1 MALSENRKNI
11 ETLNKYIDRLQA
23 VQKQLSQLDKGT
35 DAYNKRLKEKNR
47 LEQQAADASKKL
59 AQSQGKLEDR
69 LPKHRKLI
77 DQASNAQKRYSAATQ
92 KATKSNTGFF
102 GSLGKTIKT
111 LGRLGIAYK
120 LIQGAAALLNEL
132 FVKSAKRA
140 IAFEKAMAELR
151 AVAALTKEELASLE
165 SVVFDVAGTTSFTA
179 IQIAE
184 LQKQLGK
191 LGSSAEEI
199 GQLTKPVALL
209 AQALGEEPG
218 GVAEALKKALNQF
231 NQTAAEADRFSNVI
245 VGAVNESALTLT
257 DLGTALQYV
266 GPLASQVGLTFDE
279 TATFLGLLTNNGL
292 KASRAGTGL
301 RRVLSEAAKE
311 GIPFRDFVEQ
321 LSKNNLDAAQSF
333 EIFGQRG
340 AGAAVILADT
350 IDEFEELNDEINDST
365 RLLRANAIQ
374 MSSTQGQIDLL
385 SSAYNRASIRLG
397 DYITQTEF
405 FIEII
410 ERLDP
415 SIAGQARAFKA
426 LANAS
431 ESTTDKV
438 DLLTRAMSDF
448 ALTEEEQIDKGE
460 LALQILEETGQ
471 VSKKTAREIRISR
484 DALGVSTDYLL
495 TQLTSEDEAVRDA
508 ASAYSGLFDVL
519 NQNSIA
525 IKNNRIESAA
535 ANEQY
540 KAAEQLVGSLTAS
553 AKEGLLT
560 DKKSLEVTTALS
572 SELNKLQ
579 DTRENQ
585 KGLSVE
591 EIIVLEKRIALFQE
605 LLTEVKNLEN
615 NQKAA
620 DDREKIRIQEQLTR
634 TAEAIKDQEKVIA
647 GLSGVISQEDYLAQ
661 VDVLN
666 LLFGD
671 LESILKEAQN
681 RFGTDSEFSSAI
693 SKIFTDA
700 LSTTSVAAIPDPFG
714 DIILDTG
721 LLEGFEEIDFTDTE
735 TTLLDKLKKFFSNVK
750 TKISNDLDFAD
761 VLKESLETAAEIV
774 DTFADANQDQYE
786 REQGARLD
794 TIKRNADI
802 ENDILKSQ
810 LDNQLITESQ
820 FRTKQLE
827 LQRAQIAKENAINK
841 KIFESKKK
849 QERIDA
855 ATDLA
860 VALASIIPN
869 MFKRGE
875 AGEPITT
882 ALQAAVSSG
891 LATAS
896 FAAEIAA
903 INSRQFV
910 PKRFAEGG
918 MVNGP
923 SHAEGGV
930 PFSVQGQGGY
940 EMEGGE
946 FIVNKRATAM
956 HKGLLE
962 KINDSYKTRPMSG
975 KHMFANGGLVTAQA
989 NESVDYLKA
998 IAEATVSTA
1007 IQTSKPMR
1015 AFVSSKDLRS
1025 NDTERRLRDRNDR
1038 I

>member
-11 ETLNKYIDRLQA
+11 EILNKYIDRLQA

-69 LPKHRKLI
+69 LPRHRKLI

-92 KATKSNTGFF
+92 KSTKSNTGFL

-120 LIQGAAALLNEL
+120 LIQGATALLNEL

-165 SVVFDVAGTTSFTA
+165 NVVFDVAGTTSFTA

-231 NQTAAEADRFSNVI
+231 NQTAAEASRFSNVI

-321 LSKNNLDAAQSF
+321 LAKNNLDAAEAF

-350 IDEFEELNDEINDST
+350 IDEFDDLNGEVNDST
-365 RLLRANAIQ
+365 RLLRANAVQ

-385 SSAYNRASIRLG
+385 SSAYNKASISIG
-397 DYITQTEF
+397 NYITQTEF
-405 FIEII
+405 FIELI

-415 SIAGQARAFKA
+415 RIAGQARAFKF
-426 LANAS
+426 LSNAS
-431 ESTTDKV
+431 EQGEKSFDDLTTSLIQFNTTQKEQEAGSEALFQILREGGDLTSMQLKIVEKQFKAQKKLNPQLRLSEFLQTKSNGSMKDAGRFLDELIKMSVERAKV
-438 DLLTRAMSDF
+438 LR
-448 ALTEEEQIDKGE
+448 EQRILE
-460 LALQILEETGQ
+460 LAT
-471 VSKKTAREIRISR
+471 
-484 DALGVSTDYLL
+484 
-495 TQLTSEDEAVRDA
+495 
-508 ASAYSGLFDVL
+508 
-519 NQNSIA
+519 
-525 IKNNRIESAA
+525 
-535 ANEQY
+535 NEQY
-540 KAAEQLVGSLTAS
+540 GAAVEMTQKLVAT
-553 AKEGLLT
+553 AKEGVMT
-560 DKKSLEVTTALS
+560 DEESLRVTKGLE
-572 SELNKLQ
+572 SELTRLQ
-579 DTRENQ
+579 STRENQ
-585 KGLSVE
+585 RGLSIE
-591 EIIVLEKRIALFQE
+591 EITVLEKRIALFEE
-605 LLTEVKNLEN
+605 LLASVRNLEN
-615 NQKAA
+615 SEAA
-620 DDREKIRIQEQLTR
+620 IAKNKETR
-634 TAEAIKDQEKVIA
+634 TKEEQKRLKDELKDAIEAIKEQEKLIKEDLVE
-647 GLSGVISQEDYLAQ
+647 GISDEQFLLQ
-661 VDVLN
+661 VDL
-666 LLFGD
+666 LTALFGNAED
-671 LESILKEAQN
+671 IISEAEKLYGENSDFVRGLKKVFQGAAEEVSVGLPKAAKRTMDLTTKSLLETINFIKKNKDLFSFEDVIIDALTKTADAIDNFSEVRQENYENQEKARLES
-681 RFGTDSEFSSAI
+681 
-693 SKIFTDA
+693 
-700 LSTTSVAAIPDPFG
+700 V
-714 DIILDTG
+714 
-721 LLEGFEEIDFTDTE
+721 
-735 TTLLDKLKKFFSNVK
+735 
-750 TKISNDLDFAD
+750 
-761 VLKESLETAAEIV
+761 
-774 DTFADANQDQYE
+774 
-786 REQGARLD
+786 
-794 TIKRNADI
+794 KRNADI
-802 ENDILKSQ
+802 ESDILKSQ

-820 FRTKQLE
+820 FKTKQIE
-827 LQRAQIAKENAINK
+827 LQRAQLAKENAINK
-841 KIFESKKK
+841 KIFESQKK
-849 QERIDA
+849 QERTDA
-855 ATDLA
+855 TTDLA

-882 ALQAAVSSG
+882 ALKAKISAA
-891 LATAS
+891 LAVAS
-896 FAAEIAA
+896 FGAEIAA
-903 INSRQFV
+903 INSKQFV
-910 PKRFAEGG
+910 PKRFAKGG
-918 MVNGP
+918 IVNGP
-923 SHAEGGV
+923 RHSEGGV

-946 FIVNKRATAM
+946 FVVNKRATAM

>member
-47 LEQQAADASKKL
+47 LEQQAAGASKKL

-77 DQASNAQKRYSAATQ
+77 DQAANAQKRYSLATQ
-92 KATKSNTGFF
+92 KSTKSNTGFF

-120 LIQGAAALLNEL
+120 IIQGATALLNEL

-165 SVVFDVAGTTSFTA
+165 NVVFEVAGTTSFTA

-231 NQTAAEADRFSNVI
+231 NQTAAEASRFSNVI

-321 LSKNNLDAAQSF
+321 LAKNNLDAAEAF

-350 IDEFEELNDEINDST
+350 IDEFDDLNGEVNDST
-365 RLLRANAIQ
+365 RLLRANAVQ

-385 SSAYNRASIRLG
+385 SSAYNKASISIG
-397 DYITQTEF
+397 NYITQTEF
-405 FIEII
+405 FIELI

-415 SIAGQARAFKA
+415 RIAGQARAFKF
-426 LANAS
+426 LSNAS
-431 ESTTDKV
+431 EQGEKSFDDLTTSLIQFNTTQKEQEAGSEALFQILREGGDLTSMQLKIVEKQFKAQKKLNPQLRLSEFLQTKSNGSMKDAGRFLDELIKMSVERAKV
-438 DLLTRAMSDF
+438 LR
-448 ALTEEEQIDKGE
+448 EQRILE
-460 LALQILEETGQ
+460 LAT
-471 VSKKTAREIRISR
+471 
-484 DALGVSTDYLL
+484 
-495 TQLTSEDEAVRDA
+495 
-508 ASAYSGLFDVL
+508 
-519 NQNSIA
+519 
-525 IKNNRIESAA
+525 
-535 ANEQY
+535 NEQY
-540 KAAEQLVGSLTAS
+540 GAAVEMTQKLVAT
-553 AKEGLLT
+553 AKEGVMT
-560 DKKSLEVTTALS
+560 DEESLRVTKGLE
-572 SELNKLQ
+572 SELTRLQ
-579 DTRENQ
+579 STRENQ
-585 KGLSVE
+585 RGLSIE
-591 EIIVLEKRIALFQE
+591 EITVLEKRIALFEE
-605 LLTEVKNLEN
+605 LLASVRNLEN
-615 NQKAA
+615 SEAA
-620 DDREKIRIQEQLTR
+620 IAKNKETR
-634 TAEAIKDQEKVIA
+634 TKEEQKRLKDELKDAIEAIKEQEKLIKEDLVE
-647 GLSGVISQEDYLAQ
+647 GISDEQFLLQ
-661 VDVLN
+661 VDL
-666 LLFGD
+666 LTALFGNAED
-671 LESILKEAQN
+671 IISEAEKLYGENSDFVRGLKKVFQGAAEEVSVGLPKAAKRTMDLTTKSLLETINFIKKNKDLFSFEDVIIDALTKTADAIDNFSEVRQENYENQEKARLES
-681 RFGTDSEFSSAI
+681 
-693 SKIFTDA
+693 
-700 LSTTSVAAIPDPFG
+700 V
-714 DIILDTG
+714 
-721 LLEGFEEIDFTDTE
+721 
-735 TTLLDKLKKFFSNVK
+735 
-750 TKISNDLDFAD
+750 
-761 VLKESLETAAEIV
+761 
-774 DTFADANQDQYE
+774 
-786 REQGARLD
+786 
-794 TIKRNADI
+794 KRNADI
-802 ENDILKSQ
+802 ESDILKSQ

-820 FRTKQLE
+820 FKTKQIE
-827 LQRAQIAKENAINK
+827 LQRAQLAKENAINK
-841 KIFESKKK
+841 KIFESQKK
-849 QERIDA
+849 QERTDA
-855 ATDLA
+855 STDLA

-875 AGEPITT
+875 AGEPVTT
-882 ALQAAVSSG
+882 ALKAKISAA
-891 LATAS
+891 LAVAS
-896 FAAEIAA
+896 FGAEIAA
-903 INSRQFV
+903 INSKQFV

-918 MVNGP
+918 VVNGP

-946 FIVNKRATAM
+946 FVVNKRATAM

>member
-47 LEQQAADASKKL
+47 LEQQAAGASKKL

-77 DQASNAQKRYSAATQ
+77 DQAANAQKRYSLATQ
-92 KATKSNTGFF
+92 KSTKSNTGFF

-120 LIQGAAALLNEL
+120 IIQGATALLNEL

-165 SVVFDVAGTTSFTA
+165 NVVFEVAGTTSFTA

-231 NQTAAEADRFSNVI
+231 NQTAAEASRFSNVI

-321 LSKNNLDAAQSF
+321 LAKNNLDAAEAF

-340 AGAAVILADT
+340 AGAAIILADT
-350 IDEFEELNDEINDST
+350 IDEFDDLNGEVNDST
-365 RLLRANAIQ
+365 RLLRANAVQ

-385 SSAYNRASIRLG
+385 SSAYNKASISIG
-397 DYITQTEF
+397 NYITQTEF
-405 FIEII
+405 FIELI

-415 SIAGQARAFKA
+415 RIAGQARAFKF
-426 LANAS
+426 LSNAS
-431 ESTTDKV
+431 EQGEKSFDDLTTSLIQFNTTQKEQEAGSEALFQILREGGDLTSMQLKIVEKQFKAQKKLNPQLRLSEFLQTKSNGSMKDAGRFLDELIKMSVERAKV
-438 DLLTRAMSDF
+438 LR
-448 ALTEEEQIDKGE
+448 EQRILE
-460 LALQILEETGQ
+460 LAT
-471 VSKKTAREIRISR
+471 
-484 DALGVSTDYLL
+484 
-495 TQLTSEDEAVRDA
+495 
-508 ASAYSGLFDVL
+508 
-519 NQNSIA
+519 
-525 IKNNRIESAA
+525 
-535 ANEQY
+535 NEQY
-540 KAAEQLVGSLTAS
+540 GAAVEMTQKLVAT
-553 AKEGLLT
+553 AKEGVMT
-560 DKKSLEVTTALS
+560 DEESLRVTKGLE
-572 SELNKLQ
+572 SELTRLQ
-579 DTRENQ
+579 STRENQ
-585 KGLSVE
+585 RGLSIE
-591 EIIVLEKRIALFQE
+591 EITVLEKRIALFEE
-605 LLTEVKNLEN
+605 LLASVRNLEN
-615 NQKAA
+615 SEAA
-620 DDREKIRIQEQLTR
+620 IAKNKETR
-634 TAEAIKDQEKVIA
+634 TKEEQKRLKDELKDAIEAIKEQEKLIKEDLVE
-647 GLSGVISQEDYLAQ
+647 GISDEQFLLQ
-661 VDVLN
+661 VDL
-666 LLFGD
+666 LTALFGNAED
-671 LESILKEAQN
+671 IISEAEKLYGENSDFVRGLKKVFQGAAEEVSVGLPKAAKRTMDLTTKSLLETINFIKKNKDLFSFEDVIIDALTKTADAIDNFSEVRQENYENQEKARLES
-681 RFGTDSEFSSAI
+681 
-693 SKIFTDA
+693 
-700 LSTTSVAAIPDPFG
+700 V
-714 DIILDTG
+714 
-721 LLEGFEEIDFTDTE
+721 
-735 TTLLDKLKKFFSNVK
+735 
-750 TKISNDLDFAD
+750 
-761 VLKESLETAAEIV
+761 
-774 DTFADANQDQYE
+774 
-786 REQGARLD
+786 
-794 TIKRNADI
+794 KRNADI
-802 ENDILKSQ
+802 ESDILKSQ

-820 FRTKQLE
+820 FKTKQIE
-827 LQRAQIAKENAINK
+827 LQRAQLAKENAINK
-841 KIFESKKK
+841 KIFESQKK
-849 QERIDA
+849 QERTDA
-855 ATDLA
+855 TTDLA

-882 ALQAAVSSG
+882 ALKAKISAA
-891 LATAS
+891 LAVAS
-896 FAAEIAA
+896 FGAEIAA
-903 INSRQFV
+903 INSKQFV
-910 PKRFAEGG
+910 PKRFAKGG
-918 MVNGP
+918 IVNGP
-923 SHAEGGV
+923 SHSEGGV

-946 FIVNKRATAM
+946 FVVNKRATAM

>member
-47 LEQQAADASKKL
+47 LEQQAAGASKKL

-77 DQASNAQKRYSAATQ
+77 DQAANAQKRYSLATQ
-92 KATKSNTGFF
+92 KSTKSNTGFF

-120 LIQGAAALLNEL
+120 IIQGATALLNEL

-165 SVVFDVAGTTSFTA
+165 NVVFEVAGTTSFTA

-231 NQTAAEADRFSNVI
+231 NQTAAEASRFSNVI

-321 LSKNNLDAAQSF
+321 LAKNNLDAAEAF

-350 IDEFEELNDEINDST
+350 IDEFDDLNGEVNDST
-365 RLLRANAIQ
+365 RLLRANAVQ

-385 SSAYNRASIRLG
+385 SSAYNKASISIG
-397 DYITQTEF
+397 NYITQTEF
-405 FIEII
+405 FIELI

-415 SIAGQARAFKA
+415 RIAGQARAFKF
-426 LANAS
+426 LSNAS
-431 ESTTDKV
+431 EQGEKSFDDLTTSLIQFNTTQKEQEAGSEALFQILREGGDLTSMQLKIVEKQFKAQKKLNPQLRLSEFLQTKSNGSMKDAGRFLDELIKMSAERAKV
-438 DLLTRAMSDF
+438 LR
-448 ALTEEEQIDKGE
+448 EQRILE
-460 LALQILEETGQ
+460 LAT
-471 VSKKTAREIRISR
+471 
-484 DALGVSTDYLL
+484 
-495 TQLTSEDEAVRDA
+495 
-508 ASAYSGLFDVL
+508 
-519 NQNSIA
+519 
-525 IKNNRIESAA
+525 
-535 ANEQY
+535 NEQY
-540 KAAEQLVGSLTAS
+540 GAAVEMTQKLVAT
-553 AKEGLLT
+553 AKEGVMT
-560 DKKSLEVTTALS
+560 DEESLRVTKGLE
-572 SELNKLQ
+572 SELTRLQ
-579 DTRENQ
+579 STRENQ
-585 KGLSVE
+585 RGLSIE
-591 EIIVLEKRIALFQE
+591 EITVLEKRIALFEE
-605 LLTEVKNLEN
+605 LLASVRNLEN
-615 NQKAA
+615 SEAA
-620 DDREKIRIQEQLTR
+620 IAKNKETR
-634 TAEAIKDQEKVIA
+634 TKEEQKRLKDELKDAIEAIKEQEKLIKEDLVE
-647 GLSGVISQEDYLAQ
+647 GISDEQFLLQ
-661 VDVLN
+661 VDL
-666 LLFGD
+666 LTALFGNAED
-671 LESILKEAQN
+671 IISEAEKLYGENSDFVRGLKKVFQGAAEEVSVGLPKAAKRTMDLTTKSLLETINFIKKNKDLFSFEDVIIDALTKTADAIDNFSEVRQENYENQEKARLES
-681 RFGTDSEFSSAI
+681 
-693 SKIFTDA
+693 
-700 LSTTSVAAIPDPFG
+700 V
-714 DIILDTG
+714 
-721 LLEGFEEIDFTDTE
+721 
-735 TTLLDKLKKFFSNVK
+735 
-750 TKISNDLDFAD
+750 
-761 VLKESLETAAEIV
+761 
-774 DTFADANQDQYE
+774 
-786 REQGARLD
+786 
-794 TIKRNADI
+794 KRNADI
-802 ENDILKSQ
+802 ESDILKSQ

-820 FRTKQLE
+820 FKTKQIE
-827 LQRAQIAKENAINK
+827 LQRAQLAKENAINK
-841 KIFESKKK
+841 KIFESQKK
-849 QERIDA
+849 QERTDA
-855 ATDLA
+855 TTDLA

-882 ALQAAVSSG
+882 ALKAKISAA
-891 LATAS
+891 LAVAS
-896 FAAEIAA
+896 FGAEIAA
-903 INSRQFV
+903 INSKQFV

-918 MVNGP
+918 VVNGP

-946 FIVNKRATAM
+946 FVVNKRATAM

>member
-1 MALSENRKNI
+1 MALAENRRNI
-11 ETLNKYIDRLQA
+11 ETLNKYIDRLKA
-23 VQKQLSQLDKGT
+23 VQKQLEGIEKGT
-35 DAYNKRLKEKNR
+35 SEYNKKLIQKNK
-47 LEQQAADASKKL
+47 LEERAAQASKKL
-59 AQSQGKLEDR
+59 AESQGRLENT
-69 LPKHRKLI
+69 LPKHRILI
-77 DQASNAQKRYSAATQ
+77 QKAADAQKRYSAATQ
-92 KATKSNTGFF
+92 KSTKSNTGFG
-102 GSLGKTIKT
+102 GSLLKTIKT
-111 LGRLGIAYK
+111 LGKLGIAYK
-120 LIQGAAALLNEL
+120 VIQGATALLNEI

-140 IAFEKAMAELR
+140 IAFEKAMADLR

-165 SVVFDVAGTTSFTA
+165 TVVFEVAGTTSFTA

-191 LGSSAEEI
+191 LGSNAEEI

-231 NQTAAEADRFSNVI
+231 NQTSAEASRFSNVI

-311 GIPFRDFVEQ
+311 GIPFRDFIEQ
-321 LSKNNLDAAQSF
+321 LAKNNLDAAEAF

-350 IDEFEELNDEINDST
+350 IDEFDDLNEEVKDST
-365 RLLRANAIQ
+365 RLLTANAVQ

-385 SSAYNRASIRLG
+385 SSAYNKASISIG
-397 DYITQTEF
+397 NYITQTEF

-415 SIAGQARAFKA
+415 RVAGQARAFKF
-426 LANAS
+426 LSNAS
-431 ESTTDKV
+431 EGGQKAFDDLTTS
-438 DLLTRAMSDF
+438 LIQFNT
-448 ALTEEEQIDKGE
+448 TQEEQEAGSEALFTILREGTDLSDKQIDQLEKRFNILKKENPQLRLSEFLQRRVNSSVKDAGGFLDELIKMSAERAKALREQRIQE
-460 LALQILEETGQ
+460 LAT
-471 VSKKTAREIRISR
+471 
-484 DALGVSTDYLL
+484 
-495 TQLTSEDEAVRDA
+495 
-508 ASAYSGLFDVL
+508 
-519 NQNSIA
+519 
-525 IKNNRIESAA
+525 
-535 ANEQY
+535 NEQY
-540 KAAEQLVGSLTAS
+540 GAAVEMTQKLIAT
-553 AKEGLLT
+553 AKEGVMT
-560 DKKSLEVTTALS
+560 DEESLRVTKGLE
-572 SELNKLQ
+572 SELTRLQ
-579 DTRENQ
+579 NTREKQ
-585 KGLSVE
+585 RGLSVE
-591 EIIVLEKRIALFQE
+591 EILVLEKRIALFEE
-605 LLTEVKNLEN
+605 LLASVRNLEN
-615 NQKAA
+615 SEAAVEKNKEDRLKKEQARLKGELSDIIQLIKETEKAISELNSEEA
-620 DDREKIRIQEQLTR
+620 LFGSDKAIGQIDLLNGLFGGAEDII
-634 TAEAIKDQEKVIA
+634 AEAVKI
-647 GLSGVISQEDYLAQ
+647 
-661 VDVLN
+661 
-666 LLFGD
+666 FG
-671 LESILKEAQN
+671 A
-681 RFGTDSEFSSAI
+681 DSEFVANLK
-693 SKIFTDA
+693 KIFGDA
-700 LSTTSVAAIPDPFG
+700 AQEVTVALPKAVEEAPAELAKTFKEKF
-714 DIILDTG
+714 
-721 LLEGFEEIDFTDTE
+721 LEQF
-735 TTLLDKLKKFFSNVK
+735 K
-750 TKISNDLDFAD
+750 DLNIAD
-761 VLKESLETAAEIV
+761 VVKEAAETAANIIDE
-774 DTFADANQDQYE
+774 FADARQDQFQ
-786 REQGARLD
+786 REQRARID
-794 TIKRNADI
+794 SVKRNGQI
-802 ENDILKSQ
+802 ENDILRSQ

-827 LQRAQIAKENAINK
+827 LQRAQIAKENSINK

-860 VALASIIPN
+860 VALSSIIPN

-882 ALQAAVSSG
+882 ALKAAISSS

-910 PKRFAEGG
+910 PKQFAEGG

-956 HKGLLE
+956 HRGLLE
-962 KINDSYKTRPMSG
+962 KINDSYRTRPMSG
-975 KHMFANGGLVTAQA
+975 KHMFATGGLVTAQA

-998 IAEATVSTA
+998 IAEATTSTA

-1015 AFVSSKDLRS
+1015 AFVSSKDLRA
-1025 NDTERRLRDRNDR
+1025 NETERRLRDRNDR

>member
-47 LEQQAADASKKL
+47 LEQQAAGASKKL

-77 DQASNAQKRYSAATQ
+77 DQAANAQKRYSLATQ
-92 KATKSNTGFF
+92 KSTKSNTGFF

-120 LIQGAAALLNEL
+120 IIQGATALLNEL

-165 SVVFDVAGTTSFTA
+165 NVVFEVAGTTSFTA

-231 NQTAAEADRFSNVI
+231 NQTAAEASRFSNVI

-321 LSKNNLDAAQSF
+321 LAKNNLDAAEAF

-350 IDEFEELNDEINDST
+350 IDEFDDLNGEVNDST
-365 RLLRANAIQ
+365 RLLRANAVQ

-385 SSAYNRASIRLG
+385 SSAYNKASISIG
-397 DYITQTEF
+397 NYITQTEF
-405 FIEII
+405 FIELI

-415 SIAGQARAFKA
+415 RIAGQARAFKF
-426 LANAS
+426 LSNAS
-431 ESTTDKV
+431 EQGEKSFDDLTTSLIQFNTTQKEQEAGSEALFQILREGGDLTSMQLKIVEKQFKAQKKLNPQLRLSEFLQTKSNGSMKDAGRFLDELIKMSVERAKV
-438 DLLTRAMSDF
+438 LR
-448 ALTEEEQIDKGE
+448 EQRILE
-460 LALQILEETGQ
+460 LAT
-471 VSKKTAREIRISR
+471 
-484 DALGVSTDYLL
+484 
-495 TQLTSEDEAVRDA
+495 
-508 ASAYSGLFDVL
+508 
-519 NQNSIA
+519 
-525 IKNNRIESAA
+525 
-535 ANEQY
+535 NEQY
-540 KAAEQLVGSLTAS
+540 GAAVEMTQKLVAT
-553 AKEGLLT
+553 AKEGVMT
-560 DKKSLEVTTALS
+560 DEESLRVTKGLE
-572 SELNKLQ
+572 SELTRLQ
-579 DTRENQ
+579 STRENQ
-585 KGLSVE
+585 RGLSIE
-591 EIIVLEKRIALFQE
+591 EITVLEKRIALFEE
-605 LLTEVKNLEN
+605 LLASVRNLEN
-615 NQKAA
+615 SEAA
-620 DDREKIRIQEQLTR
+620 IAKNKETR
-634 TAEAIKDQEKVIA
+634 TKEEQKRLKDELKDAIEAIKEQEKLIKEDLVE
-647 GLSGVISQEDYLAQ
+647 GISDEQFLLQ
-661 VDVLN
+661 VDL
-666 LLFGD
+666 LTALFGNAED
-671 LESILKEAQN
+671 IISEAEKLYGENSQFVKDLKKVFQGAAEEVSVGLPKAAKRTMDLTTKSLLETINFIKKNKDLFSFEDVIIDALTKTADAIDNFSEVRQENYENQEKARLES
-681 RFGTDSEFSSAI
+681 
-693 SKIFTDA
+693 
-700 LSTTSVAAIPDPFG
+700 V
-714 DIILDTG
+714 
-721 LLEGFEEIDFTDTE
+721 
-735 TTLLDKLKKFFSNVK
+735 
-750 TKISNDLDFAD
+750 
-761 VLKESLETAAEIV
+761 
-774 DTFADANQDQYE
+774 
-786 REQGARLD
+786 
-794 TIKRNADI
+794 KRNADI
-802 ENDILKSQ
+802 ESDILKSQ

-820 FRTKQLE
+820 FKTKQIE
-827 LQRAQIAKENAINK
+827 LQRAQLAKENAINK
-841 KIFESKKK
+841 KIFESQKK
-849 QERIDA
+849 QERTDA
-855 ATDLA
+855 STDLA

-875 AGEPITT
+875 AGEPVTT
-882 ALQAAVSSG
+882 ALKAKISAA
-891 LATAS
+891 LAVAS
-896 FAAEIAA
+896 FGAEIAA
-903 INSRQFV
+903 INSKQFV

-918 MVNGP
+918 VVNGP

-946 FIVNKRATAM
+946 FVVNKRATAM

>member
-47 LEQQAADASKKL
+47 LEQQAAGASKKL

-77 DQASNAQKRYSAATQ
+77 DQAANAQKRYSLATQ
-92 KATKSNTGFF
+92 KSTKSNTGFF

-120 LIQGAAALLNEL
+120 IIQGATALLNEL

-165 SVVFDVAGTTSFTA
+165 NVVFEVAGTTSFTA

-231 NQTAAEADRFSNVI
+231 NQTAAEASRFSNVI

-321 LSKNNLDAAQSF
+321 LAKNNLDAAEAF

-350 IDEFEELNDEINDST
+350 IDEFDDLNGEVNDST
-365 RLLRANAIQ
+365 RLLRANAVQ

-385 SSAYNRASIRLG
+385 SSAYNKASISIG
-397 DYITQTEF
+397 NYITQTEF
-405 FIEII
+405 FIELI

-415 SIAGQARAFKA
+415 RIAGQARAFKF
-426 LANAS
+426 LSNAS
-431 ESTTDKV
+431 EQGEKSFDDLTTSLIQFNTTQKEQEAGSEALFQILREGGDLTSMQLKIVEKQFKAQKKLNPQLRLSEFLQTKSNGSMKDAGRFLDELIKMSVERAKV
-438 DLLTRAMSDF
+438 LR
-448 ALTEEEQIDKGE
+448 EQRILE
-460 LALQILEETGQ
+460 LAT
-471 VSKKTAREIRISR
+471 
-484 DALGVSTDYLL
+484 
-495 TQLTSEDEAVRDA
+495 
-508 ASAYSGLFDVL
+508 
-519 NQNSIA
+519 
-525 IKNNRIESAA
+525 
-535 ANEQY
+535 NEQY
-540 KAAEQLVGSLTAS
+540 GAAVEMTQKLVAT
-553 AKEGLLT
+553 AKEGVMT
-560 DKKSLEVTTALS
+560 DEESLRVTKGLE
-572 SELNKLQ
+572 SELTRLQ
-579 DTRENQ
+579 STRENQ
-585 KGLSVE
+585 RGLSIE
-591 EIIVLEKRIALFQE
+591 EITVLEKRIALFEE
-605 LLTEVKNLEN
+605 LLASVRNLEN
-615 NQKAA
+615 SEAA
-620 DDREKIRIQEQLTR
+620 IAKNKETR
-634 TAEAIKDQEKVIA
+634 TKEEQKRLKDELKDAIEAIKEQEKLIKEDLVE
-647 GLSGVISQEDYLAQ
+647 GISDEQFLLQ
-661 VDVLN
+661 VDL
-666 LLFGD
+666 LTALFGNAED
-671 LESILKEAQN
+671 IISEAEKLYGENSDFVRGLKKVFQGAAEEVSVGLPKAAKRTMDLTTKSLLETINFIKKNKDLFSFEDVIIDALTKTADAIDNFSEVRQENYENQEKAKLES
-681 RFGTDSEFSSAI
+681 
-693 SKIFTDA
+693 
-700 LSTTSVAAIPDPFG
+700 V
-714 DIILDTG
+714 
-721 LLEGFEEIDFTDTE
+721 
-735 TTLLDKLKKFFSNVK
+735 
-750 TKISNDLDFAD
+750 
-761 VLKESLETAAEIV
+761 
-774 DTFADANQDQYE
+774 
-786 REQGARLD
+786 
-794 TIKRNADI
+794 KRNADI
-802 ENDILKSQ
+802 ESDILKSQ

-820 FRTKQLE
+820 FKTKQIE
-827 LQRAQIAKENAINK
+827 LQRAQLAKENAINK
-841 KIFESKKK
+841 KIFESQKK
-849 QERIDA
+849 QERTDA
-855 ATDLA
+855 TTDLA

-882 ALQAAVSSG
+882 ALKAKISAA
-891 LATAS
+891 LAVAS
-896 FAAEIAA
+896 FGAEIAA
-903 INSRQFV
+903 INSKQFV

-918 MVNGP
+918 VVNGP

-946 FIVNKRATAM
+946 FVVNKRATAM

>member
-47 LEQQAADASKKL
+47 LEQQAAGASKKL

-77 DQASNAQKRYSAATQ
+77 DQAANAQKRYSLATQ
-92 KATKSNTGFF
+92 KSTKSNTGFF

-120 LIQGAAALLNEL
+120 IIQGATALLNEL

-165 SVVFDVAGTTSFTA
+165 NVVFEVAGTTSFTA

-231 NQTAAEADRFSNVI
+231 NQTAAEASRFSNVI

-321 LSKNNLDAAQSF
+321 LAKNNLDAAEAF

-350 IDEFEELNDEINDST
+350 IDEFDDLNGEVNDST
-365 RLLRANAIQ
+365 RLLRANAVQ

-385 SSAYNRASIRLG
+385 SSAYNKASISIG
-397 DYITQTEF
+397 NYITQTEF
-405 FIEII
+405 FIELI

-415 SIAGQARAFKA
+415 RIAGQARAFKF
-426 LANAS
+426 LSNAS
-431 ESTTDKV
+431 EQGEKSFDDLTTSLIQFNTTQKEQEAGSEALFQILREGGDLTSMQLKIVEKQFKAQKKLNPQLRLSEFLQTKSNGSMKDAGRFLDELIKMSVERAKV
-438 DLLTRAMSDF
+438 LR
-448 ALTEEEQIDKGE
+448 EQRILE
-460 LALQILEETGQ
+460 LAT
-471 VSKKTAREIRISR
+471 
-484 DALGVSTDYLL
+484 
-495 TQLTSEDEAVRDA
+495 
-508 ASAYSGLFDVL
+508 
-519 NQNSIA
+519 
-525 IKNNRIESAA
+525 
-535 ANEQY
+535 NEQY
-540 KAAEQLVGSLTAS
+540 GAAVEMTQKLVAT
-553 AKEGLLT
+553 AKEGVMT
-560 DKKSLEVTTALS
+560 DEESLRVTKGLE
-572 SELNKLQ
+572 SELTRLQ
-579 DTRENQ
+579 STRENQ
-585 KGLSVE
+585 RGLSIE
-591 EIIVLEKRIALFQE
+591 EITVLEKRIALFEE
-605 LLTEVKNLEN
+605 LLASVRNLEN
-615 NQKAA
+615 SEAA
-620 DDREKIRIQEQLTR
+620 IAKNKETR
-634 TAEAIKDQEKVIA
+634 TKEEQKRLKDELKDAIEAIKEQEKLIKEDLVE
-647 GLSGVISQEDYLAQ
+647 GISDEQFLLQ
-661 VDVLN
+661 VDL
-666 LLFGD
+666 LTALFGNAED
-671 LESILKEAQN
+671 IISEAEKLYGENSDFVRGLKKVFQGAAEEVSVGLPKAAKRTMDLTTKSLLETINFIKKNKDLFSFEDVIIDALTKTADAIDNFSEVRQENYENQEKARLES
-681 RFGTDSEFSSAI
+681 
-693 SKIFTDA
+693 
-700 LSTTSVAAIPDPFG
+700 V
-714 DIILDTG
+714 
-721 LLEGFEEIDFTDTE
+721 
-735 TTLLDKLKKFFSNVK
+735 
-750 TKISNDLDFAD
+750 
-761 VLKESLETAAEIV
+761 
-774 DTFADANQDQYE
+774 
-786 REQGARLD
+786 
-794 TIKRNADI
+794 KRNADI
-802 ENDILKSQ
+802 ESDILKSQ

-820 FRTKQLE
+820 FKTKQIE
-827 LQRAQIAKENAINK
+827 LQRAQLAKENAINK
-841 KIFESKKK
+841 KIFESQKK
-849 QERIDA
+849 QERTDA
-855 ATDLA
+855 TTDLA

-882 ALQAAVSSG
+882 ALKAKISAA
-891 LATAS
+891 LAVAS
-896 FAAEIAA
+896 FGAEIAA
-903 INSRQFV
+903 INSKQFV
-910 PKRFAEGG
+910 PKRFAKGG
-918 MVNGP
+918 IVNGP
-923 SHAEGGV
+923 SHSEGGV

-946 FIVNKRATAM
+946 FVVNKRATAM

>member
-47 LEQQAADASKKL
+47 LEQQAAGASKKL

-77 DQASNAQKRYSAATQ
+77 DQAANAQKRYSLATQ
-92 KATKSNTGFF
+92 KSTKSNTGFF

-120 LIQGAAALLNEL
+120 IIQGATALLNEL

-165 SVVFDVAGTTSFTA
+165 NVVFEVAGTTSFTA

-231 NQTAAEADRFSNVI
+231 NQTAAEASRFSNVI

-321 LSKNNLDAAQSF
+321 LAKNNLDAAEAF

-350 IDEFEELNDEINDST
+350 IDEFDDLNGEVNDST
-365 RLLRANAIQ
+365 RLLRANAVQ

-385 SSAYNRASIRLG
+385 SSAYNKASISIG
-397 DYITQTEF
+397 NYITQTEF
-405 FIEII
+405 FIELI

-415 SIAGQARAFKA
+415 RIAGQARAFKF
-426 LANAS
+426 LSNAS
-431 ESTTDKV
+431 EQGEKSFDDLTTSLIQFNTTQKEQEAGSEALFQILREGGDLTSMQLKIVEKQFKAQKKLNPQLRLSEFLQTKSNGSMKDAGRFLDELIKMSVERAKV
-438 DLLTRAMSDF
+438 LR
-448 ALTEEEQIDKGE
+448 EQRILE
-460 LALQILEETGQ
+460 LAT
-471 VSKKTAREIRISR
+471 
-484 DALGVSTDYLL
+484 
-495 TQLTSEDEAVRDA
+495 
-508 ASAYSGLFDVL
+508 
-519 NQNSIA
+519 
-525 IKNNRIESAA
+525 
-535 ANEQY
+535 NEQY
-540 KAAEQLVGSLTAS
+540 GAAVEMTQKLVAT
-553 AKEGLLT
+553 AKEGVMT
-560 DKKSLEVTTALS
+560 DEESLRVTKGLE
-572 SELNKLQ
+572 SELTRLQ
-579 DTRENQ
+579 STRENQ
-585 KGLSVE
+585 RGLSIE
-591 EIIVLEKRIALFQE
+591 EITVLEKRIALFEE
-605 LLTEVKNLEN
+605 LLASVRNLEN
-615 NQKAA
+615 SEAA
-620 DDREKIRIQEQLTR
+620 IAKNKETR
-634 TAEAIKDQEKVIA
+634 TKEEQKRLKDELKDAIEAIKEQEKLIKEDLVE
-647 GLSGVISQEDYLAQ
+647 GISDEQFLLQ
-661 VDVLN
+661 VDL
-666 LLFGD
+666 LTALFGNAED
-671 LESILKEAQN
+671 IISEAEKLYGENSQFVKDLKKVFQGAAEEVSVGLPKAAKRTMDLTTKSLLETINFIKKNKDLFSFEDVIIDALTKTADAIDNFSEVRQENYENQEKARLES
-681 RFGTDSEFSSAI
+681 
-693 SKIFTDA
+693 
-700 LSTTSVAAIPDPFG
+700 V
-714 DIILDTG
+714 
-721 LLEGFEEIDFTDTE
+721 
-735 TTLLDKLKKFFSNVK
+735 
-750 TKISNDLDFAD
+750 
-761 VLKESLETAAEIV
+761 
-774 DTFADANQDQYE
+774 
-786 REQGARLD
+786 
-794 TIKRNADI
+794 KRNADI
-802 ENDILKSQ
+802 ESDILKSQ

-820 FRTKQLE
+820 FKTKQIE
-827 LQRAQIAKENAINK
+827 LQRAQLAKENAINK
-841 KIFESKKK
+841 KIFESQKK
-849 QERIDA
+849 QERTDA
-855 ATDLA
+855 TTDLA

-882 ALQAAVSSG
+882 ALKAKISAA
-891 LATAS
+891 LAVAS
-896 FAAEIAA
+896 FGAEIAA
-903 INSRQFV
+903 INSKQFV
-910 PKRFAEGG
+910 PKRFAKGG
-918 MVNGP
+918 IVNGP
-923 SHAEGGV
+923 SHSEGGV

-946 FIVNKRATAM
+946 FVVNKRATAM